1 MQLLF
6 YKLSFLNTIT
16 RNSIQLAK
24 IVPFKA
30 VRPTR
35 DKVSLVASRSYQS
48 YTADERDSRMDY
60 NPYSFLHIVNPG
72 YKYQKAISGEERY
85 KLVRNRYLEFKE
97 DEIFVQDVTPCY
109 YVYKIVNREQESF
122 CGIIAAAS
130 AEDYESDVIKKHE
143 DTLLHRE
150 TAFKE
155 YLHTVGFNA
164 EPVLLT
170 YPDQPVIAKIMEE
183 AMQQRAEY
191 EFTTT
196 YRDTHYL
203 WKIEEQTAIAELK
216 KAFEAIPTMY
226 IADGHHRS
234 ASSYLLAKE
243 LKEKNPNHQGTETYN
258 YFMSYLIPESDL
270 RIYEFNR
277 LIKDLN
283 GLSKEEFLIRLDEWF
298 RIENRGLAP
307 YKPSKAHHF
316 SMYLDGEFYSLYL
329 RKTVYEFNDALD
341 ELDAQILYKTVL
353 QPILGIKDLRSD
365 NRIEYSHGKNDIV
378 YVKSCVDQGDFKV
391 GFGLFPASVSQMKK
405 IADQGLTMPPKS
417 TYIVPKLRSG
427 VTIYEF

>member
-1 MQLLF
+1 M
-6 YKLSFLNTIT
+6 
-16 RNSIQLAK
+16 AK
-24 IVPFKA
+24 IYPFRA
-30 VRPTR
+30 IRPTR

-48 YTADERDSRMDY
+48 YTPNERDSRMDY

-72 YKYQKAISGEERY
+72 YKYQKEISGEERY

-97 DEIFVQDVTPCY
+97 DEIFIQDESPCY
-109 YVYKIVNREQESF
+109 YVYKIVNREHESF

-130 AEDYESDVIKKHE
+130 AEDYENDIIKKHE
-143 DTLLHRE
+143 NTLQDRE
-150 TAFKE
+150 NTFKE
-155 YLHTVGFNA
+155 YLKTVGFNA

-170 YPDQPVIAKIMEE
+170 YPDNDVISEIILETIKN
-183 AMQQRAEY
+183 RAEY

-203 WKIEEQTAIAELK
+203 WKVDDQKSISTIQ
-216 KAFEAIPTMY
+216 KAFSEINTIY

-243 LKEKNPNHQGTETYN
+243 LKEDNSKHKGDEAYN
-258 YFMSYLIPESDL
+258 FFMSYLIPESDL

-283 GLSKEEFLIRLDEWF
+283 GLSKEEFLIQLDEWF
-298 RIENRGLAP
+298 RIENRGIEV
-307 YKPSKAHHF
+307 YKPSKPHHF

-329 RKTVYEFNDALD
+329 RKTIYEFADALE

-353 QPILGIKDLRSD
+353 KPILGINDLRTD
-365 NRIEYSHGKNDIV
+365 TRIEYSHGKNDIIS
-378 YVKSCVDQGDFKV
+378 VKSKVDNNEYQV
-391 GFGLFPASVSQMKK
+391 GFGLFPASVEQMKK
-405 IADQGLTMPPKS
+405 IADQGLIMPPKS
-417 TYIVPKLRSG
+417 TYIEPKLRSG